1 MHNNNLS
8 TLRNYFV
15 TQLSANYSPAELVQ
29 LFMPLTTYITQLT
42 KTQQLTEPNYR
53 VTESQI
59 NSYNAA
65 IAKLL
70 MHTPLQYIIGYEWFF
85 DLKFNVNQH
94 TLIPRPETEE
104 LVAYILNKYSNKTNS
119 LNIID
124 IGTGTGC
131 IGISIKHELSNST
144 VTLCDISAQAL
155 LVAQHNATANNCEV
169 TLLQSD
175 ILQWQQHTW
184 PMYDVVVSN
193 PPYVLESEK
202 QTMHTNVLSYE
213 PHSALFVP
221 NSNPLLFYKVIAS
234 MAHNTLKPQGL
245 VAVEINETLGE
256 ATAQLFV
263 QLGFGNVQIIN
274 DLHQKHRFVVATKI

>member
-8 TLRNYFV
+8 TLRNYF
-15 TQLSANYSPAELVQ
+15 TAQLSAQYTPAALAQ
-29 LFMPLTTYITQLT
+29 LFAQLTTHITQLT
-42 KTQQLTEPNYR
+42 KTGQLTEPNYR

-70 MHTPLQYIIGYEWFF
+70 VHTPLQYIIGYEWFC

-104 LVAYILNKYSNKTNS
+104 LVAYVINKYNTNTS
-119 LNIID
+119 ALSIID

-131 IGISIKHELSNST
+131 IGISIKHALPNSS
-144 VTLCDISAQAL
+144 VSLCDISTQAL
-155 LVAQHNATANNCEV
+155 LVAGHNATANNCEV
-169 TLLQSD
+169 ALLQSD

-193 PPYVLESEK
+193 PPYVLETEK
-202 QTMHTNVLSYE
+202 QTMHANVLNYE

-221 NSNPLLFYKVIAS
+221 NNNPLVFYKAIAN
-234 MAHNTLKPQGL
+234 MAYQTLKPQGL
-245 VAVEINETLGE
+245 VAVEINESLGV
-256 ATAQLFV
+256 ATAQLFT
-263 QLGFGNVQIIN
+263 QLGFGNVQLIN
-274 DLHQKHRFVVATKI
+274 DLHQKHRFVVATKL